1 MNTFS
6 LSTRIVLITSSSI
19 VISVGLVLFIA
30 YDRLV
35 GDFEQ
40 VLTERQSLQ
49 TAAVASQVN
58 EALTIRLNALETF
71 ASVLT
76 DGDDL
81 RPQSQLE
88 FLLGRQPTL
97 ERLFAAGLL
106 VFDDNSV
113 AIAENVFVAG
123 RLGTSYADRPHFRQA
138 VVVRKPIVS
147 RPIIGRTTGL
157 PLLSFLAPVQSDD
170 GDLLGLAGGTLNLA
184 EAGILP
190 NDLKS
195 DPDAILK
202 VLDTGHFM
210 QVDALQQDQP
220 APDLPRPGEDPL
232 IDAAL
237 SGISS
242 GVVTDHTG
250 ERWVYATQHLER
262 LGWLFLSA
270 APYERATQPARAS
283 FQSFLWISLLA
294 IPPLI
299 LLTFLVSKAA
309 TRQLT
314 SMSRQI
320 HKMATDSTFTQRLLP
335 KGPAETRNLAS
346 AFNTLMAERETLD
359 NLKSQFVS
367 NVSHEL
373 RTPLTSINGSLK
385 LLDAGA
391 AGALPPKAI
400 AMLDVALRNGQQ
412 LQALITDL
420 LDFDKAVA
428 GKLSIHATELDVGD
442 TVRCACE
449 SHQSMATPYQV
460 RLAAEHCD
468 DLTVYADPNRLRQIL
483 NNFISNALKYSPS
496 GGAVTVRSEI
506 PAHGLVRIVV
516 SDQGNGVPEHFLPHL
531 FQRFAQAESG
541 SSRAKTGTGLG
552 LAICQELAR
561 LMNGRVGYYYHS
573 GAHFWVELPTPA
585 QPSGDHHANT

>member
-1 MNTFS
+1 MKTFS

-19 VISVGLVLFIA
+19 IISVGIVLFIA
-30 YDRLV
+30 YNRLV
-35 GDFEQ
+35 SDFEQ

-49 TAAVASQVN
+49 TAALASRVN
-58 EALTIRLNALETF
+58 EELTIRLNALATF

-76 DGDDL
+76 DGYDL
-81 RPQSQLE
+81 WPQSQLE
-88 FLLGRQPTL
+88 FLLGRQPAL
-97 ERLFAAGLL
+97 EKLFEGGLL
-106 VFDDNSV
+106 IFDDNSV
-113 AIAENVFVAG
+113 AIAENVFVPQ
-123 RLGTSYADRPHFRQA
+123 RLGTSYGDRPHFRQ
-138 VVVRKPIVS
+138 VVVARKPIVS

-157 PLLSFLAPVQSDD
+157 PLLSFLAPVQSDN
-170 GDLLGLAGGTLNLA
+170 GDLLGLAGGTINLA
-184 EAGILP
+184 AAGILP
-190 NDLKS
+190 KNLKS

-237 SGISS
+237 SGLPS
-242 GVVTDHTG
+242 GMVTDHAG
-250 ERWVYATQHLER
+250 NRWVYATQHLER

-283 FQSFLWISLLA
+283 FQGFLWISLLA

-299 LLTFLVSKAA
+299 LLTFLASKAA
-309 TRQLT
+309 TRQL
-314 SMSRQI
+314 SGMSRQI
-320 HKMATDSTFTQRLLP
+320 NKMAADSTFTQRLLP

-346 AFNTLMAERETLD
+346 AFNTLMAEREALD

-391 AGALPPKAI
+391 AGALTPKAI
-400 AMLDVALRNGQQ
+400 AMIDVALRNGQQ

-428 GKLSIHATELDVGD
+428 GKLSIHAIELDVAD
-442 TVRCACE
+442 AIRSACE
-449 SHQSMATPYQV
+449 SNQSMATQYQV
-460 RLAAEHCD
+460 RLAPEHCD
-468 DLTVYADPNRLRQIL
+468 GLLVYADPARLQQIL

-496 GGAVTVRSEI
+496 GGAVTVSSES
-506 PAHGLVRIVV
+506 PTQGLVRIVV
-516 SDQGNGVPEHFLPHL
+516 SDQGNGVPKHFLPNL

-541 SSRAKTGTGLG
+541 STRAKTGTGLG

-561 LMNGRVGYYYHS
+561 LMNGHVGYYYHS
-573 GAHFWVELPTPA
+573 GARFWVELPTPA
-585 QPSGDHHANT
+585 QPSGDRHANT